1 MVWMEGSISIFGP
14 SDSLE
19 DKDIKNP
26 HIEEHVVNLWQITS
40 RIKVWWITKEQNI
53 ILVIFWL
60 IKYRPFAIPEGVFDE
75 KRLISD
81 KEYEEKFKSGLLKRN
96 TIDPKYIQQASSW
109 FGWVNREIQKLSI
122 KTMIDWLYQFM
133 ILIFQFLII

>member
-14 SDSLE
+14 SNSVE

-26 HIEEHVVNLWQITS
+26 HIKEYVVNLWQITS

-53 ILVIFWL
+53 ILVIFFF

-109 FGWVNREIQKLSI
+109 FGEWIEKNVNSY
-122 KTMIDWLYQFM
+122 DWLIVSIYD
-133 ILIFQFLII
+133 LWFLVFW

>member
-14 SDSLE
+14 SNSVE

-26 HIEEHVVNLWQITS
+26 HIEEYVVDLWQITS
-40 RIKVWWITKEQNI
+40 RIKVWWITKEQKI
-53 ILVIFWL
+53 ILVIFLL
-60 IKYRPFAIPEGVFDE
+60 IKHRPFAIPEGVFDE

-96 TIDPKYIQQASSW
+96 TIDPKYIQQASSSSSW
-109 FGWVNREIQKLSI
+109 FG
-122 KTMIDWLYQFM
+122 
-133 ILIFQFLII
+133 